1 MSVSEFCN
9 REVVI
14 VRADESVM
22 DAVRLMRSQH
32 VGDVVVIRETAG
44 QNIPVGILTDR
55 DIVIEVL
62 AEEVEPGSVTVG
74 DIMSPEMYTVPEGVA
89 LLDAIEL
96 MRDKGV
102 RRLPVVNPEGGLAG
116 LLTVDDILELVA
128 EQLTDLVR
136 LIGHEQARERRL
148 RN

>member
-1 MSVSEFCN
+1 
-9 REVVI
+9 
-14 VRADESVM
+14 M